1 MSKLQDDWCSA
12 LRYSGLLHADRRGF
26 AWEWLRRH
34 EPYQQ
39 AWMHRMRPAMDFGLL
54 AYEDPDH
61 GLPQAKPIWA
71 DAVDPAVLASRPC
84 LAKALS
90 AGDLLDVRRISDFV
104 SVEIDQYDD
113 EHWLITDGRWSI
125 RLDLHDGTLLGGPVL
140 LEHHLRGFASAEP
153 KVHALR
159 QLAAL
164 TAEGRIPAGLLPR
177 EHRAAR
183 WILELRTADAMLSG
197 ATHQEMA
204 EVFYR
209 SAARQPAWRSE
220 NHSLRLRVQR
230 LVRTARRN
238 LADPLGGPWF
248 RRRITR

>member
-1 MSKLQDDWCSA
+1 MTQLQDEWCLA
-12 LRYSGLLHADRRGF
+12 HRYSGLLHADRRGF

-34 EPYQQ
+34 EPYRQ
-39 AWMHRMRPAMDFGLL
+39 AWMHRTRPAMDFGLL

-61 GLPQAKPIWA
+61 GLPQAKPIWT
-71 DAVDPAVLASRPC
+71 DAIDPAVLASRPC
-84 LAKALS
+84 RENGWS
-90 AGDLLDVRRISDFV
+90 ADDLLDVRRISDFV

-140 LEHHLRGFASAEP
+140 LQHHLRGLASADP
-153 KVHALR
+153 KAHALR
-159 QLAAL
+159 QLTAL
-164 TAEGRIPAGLLPR
+164 AAEGRIPASLLPR
-177 EHRAAR
+177 EQRAAR

-204 EVFYR
+204 QVFYR
-209 SAARQPAWRSE
+209 STTRQAGWRSA
-220 NHSLRLRVQR
+220 NNSIRLRVQR

-248 RRRITR
+248 GRRILR

>member
-1 MSKLQDDWCSA
+1 MSKLQDDWYLA
-12 LRYSGLLHADRRGF
+12 HRYSGLLHADRRGF

-34 EPYQQ
+34 EPYRR
-39 AWMHRMRPAMDFGLL
+39 AWMDRMRPAMDFGLL

-61 GLPQAKPIWA
+61 GLPQAKPIWT
-71 DAVDPAVLASRPC
+71 DAIDPAVLASRPC
-84 LAKALS
+84 RGKS
-90 AGDLLDVRRISDFV
+90 SSTGDLLDVRRISGLV
-104 SVEIDQYDD
+104 SVEIDQHDD

-125 RLDLHDGTLLGGPVL
+125 RLDLHHGTLLGGPVM

-164 TAEGRIPAGLLPR
+164 AAEGRIPAGLLPR

-197 ATHQEMA
+197 ATHREMA
-204 EVFYR
+204 QIFYR
-209 SAARQPAWRSE
+209 SATCQAGWRSE
-220 NHSLRLRVQR
+220 NNSLRLRVQR
-230 LVRTARRN
+230 LVRAAKRN
-238 LADPLGGPWF
+238 LAEPLAGPWF
-248 RRRITR
+248 GRRAVR

>member
-1 MSKLQDDWCSA
+1 
-12 LRYSGLLHADRRGF
+12 
-26 AWEWLRRH
+26 
-34 EPYQQ
+34 
-39 AWMHRMRPAMDFGLL
+39 MRPPVDFGLL
-54 AYEDPDH
+54 AYENPDH

-71 DAVDPAVLASRPC
+71 DVIDPAVLVSRPC
-84 LAKALS
+84 RGRAPS

-125 RLDLHDGTLLGGPVL
+125 RLDLNDGTLLGGPVML
-140 LEHHLRGFASAEP
+140 QHHLQGFASAEP

-164 TAEGRIPAGLLPR
+164 AADGEIPAGLLPR

-183 WILELRTADAMLSG
+183 WILELRTADALISG

-204 EVFYR
+204 QIFYR
-209 SAARQPAWRSE
+209 SANGQAGWRSE
-220 NHSLRLRVQR
+220 NNSLRLRVQR
-230 LVRTARRN
+230 LVRAAKQN

-248 RRRITR
+248 SRRMR